1 MAKEDV
7 FCEILGC
14 GTADLDMLDNLDVP
28 TGLIDDL
35 MENGCLSLENIVV
48 GSFEQRIMDAAR
60 DGFNSV
66 ASFDDTKQEII
77 DFLIDNYED
86 IQSIL
91 DDYDNIDDLLNKF
104 TGREM
109 DIIDTLYE
117 NKKGDGEETLDYWI
131 NELKVCDITE
141 DSEIYFNF
149 LDTHLYIQS
158 NMLDIYQ
165 LFFTEWLNA
174 FGDDFGINFANV

>member
-1 MAKEDV
+1 MAKEDI

-14 GTADLDMLDNLDVP
+14 GTCDLDILENLDVP

-60 DGFNSV
+60 DGIDSV
-66 ASFDDTKQEII
+66 TSFDDTKQEII
-77 DFLIDNYED
+77 DFLIDNYES

-91 DDYDNIDDLLNKF
+91 DDEEDIDDLLNKF
-104 TGREM
+104 TTREM

-117 NKKGDGEETLDYWI
+117 NKRGDGEETLDYWI
-131 NELKVCDITE
+131 NELKISDVTE
-141 DSEIYFNF
+141 DSGIYFNF

-158 NMLDIYQ
+158 NMLEVYQ
-165 LFFTEWLNA
+165 LFFKEWLA
-174 FGDDFGINFANV
+174 DFEDYFGINFVNI